1 MENFK
6 KLPVIALRSMTILP
20 DTMIHF
26 DLIRKKSI
34 LAAEQAMSEDQEV
47 FLVTQCHAETED
59 PQAEDLY
66 QIGCIAKVKQ
76 VTKLPDNLVRVLV
89 EGVCRGRLRT
99 LFGEWEWLGG
109 DIEVLEVPAMD
120 ESRKE
125 AMLRSARDRFT
136 EYCKYYPRTGRTLLR
151 HMEEIHDPGK
161 LMDQIIENIPAD
173 YTVKQKI
180 LEQVDLES
188 RFEALAE
195 VLATEVEVA
204 RIRTDLTEKVRER
217 VDKNQKDYILR
228 EQLKYIQEELGEDDA
243 SDAALYE
250 EKLQQLKASK
260 EVKEKIAKEI
270 SRFKRLST
278 NSAESGVER
287 AYIETLLELP
297 WDKTSRETSDLTRAE
312 EILDR
317 DHYGLEQVKE
327 RMLEFLAVRA
337 LTKQGESPIICLVGP
352 PGTGKTLLAKA
363 VAGEADVPF
372 FSISGSD
379 FMEMFVGVGASRVRD
394 LFNTAK
400 RCAPAIVF
408 IDEIDAVGRQRG
420 TGLGGGHD
428 EREQTLNQLLVEMD
442 GFAPN
447 EGIIVMAATNRA
459 DVLDPALLRPGRF
472 DRQITVYPPD
482 RKGRFEILKVHSR
495 NKPLSAEV
503 DLDQMAKRT
512 PGFTG
517 ADLENILNEAAILSA
532 RKNKREITPDEL
544 EEAVSR
550 VTMGPEKRSRVITEA
565 DKRITAYH
573 EAGHAV
579 VQHKLAK
586 KEKIQEISIIPRG
599 EAAGYTVSL
608 PENDEMH
615 VSKGKLLDFIAMLL
629 GGRVAEEVALDDI
642 STGASND
649 LQRASELARRM
660 VTEWG
665 MSDRIGPVCLASREE
680 IFIGREWG
688 HRNNYSEEIAA
699 RVDAEVR
706 HILDEQYERARHTL
720 EENRAGV
727 DAVAKALIEY
737 ERLSGE
743 EFEKVFSGE
752 PVDLDKRADK
762 RAEQVE
768 QAAQSDSNLPDD
780 TEKGRLNPDGS
791 RTSD

>member
-297 WDKTSRETSDLTRAE
+297 WDKTSRETSDLT
-312 EILDR
+312 L
-317 DHYGLEQVKE
+317 
-327 RMLEFLAVRA
+327 
-337 LTKQGESPIICLVGP
+337 
-352 PGTGKTLLAKA
+352 
-363 VAGEADVPF
+363 
-372 FSISGSD
+372 
-379 FMEMFVGVGASRVRD
+379 
-394 LFNTAK
+394 
-400 RCAPAIVF
+400 
-408 IDEIDAVGRQRG
+408 RG
-420 TGLGGGHD
+420 G
-428 EREQTLNQLLVEMD
+428 
-442 GFAPN
+442 
-447 EGIIVMAATNRA
+447 
-459 DVLDPALLRPGRF
+459 
-472 DRQITVYPPD
+472 
-482 RKGRFEILKVHSR
+482 
-495 NKPLSAEV
+495 
-503 DLDQMAKRT
+503 
-512 PGFTG
+512 
-517 ADLENILNEAAILSA
+517 
-532 RKNKREITPDEL
+532 
-544 EEAVSR
+544 
-550 VTMGPEKRSRVITEA
+550 
-565 DKRITAYH
+565 
-573 EAGHAV
+573 
-579 VQHKLAK
+579 
-586 KEKIQEISIIPRG
+586 
-599 EAAGYTVSL
+599 
-608 PENDEMH
+608 
-615 VSKGKLLDFIAMLL
+615 
-629 GGRVAEEVALDDI
+629 
-642 STGASND
+642 
-649 LQRASELARRM
+649 
-660 VTEWG
+660 
-665 MSDRIGPVCLASREE
+665 
-680 IFIGREWG
+680 
-688 HRNNYSEEIAA
+688 
-699 RVDAEVR
+699 
-706 HILDEQYERARHTL
+706 
-720 EENRAGV
+720 
-727 DAVAKALIEY
+727 
-737 ERLSGE
+737 
-743 EFEKVFSGE
+743 
-752 PVDLDKRADK
+752 
-762 RAEQVE
+762 
-768 QAAQSDSNLPDD
+768 DS
-780 TEKGRLNPDGS
+780 
-791 RTSD
+791 

>member
-47 FLVTQCHAETED
+47 FLVTQCHAETEE

-352 PGTGKTLLAKA
+352 PGTGKTSIARSVAEALNKKYVRIALA
-363 VAGEADVPF
+363 VCGMRRR
-372 FSISGSD
+372 SGD
-379 FMEMFVGVGASRVRD
+379 TEEPM
-394 LFNTAK
+394 
-400 RCAPAIVF
+400 
-408 IDEIDAVGRQRG
+408 
-420 TGLGGGHD
+420 
-428 EREQTLNQLLVEMD
+428 
-442 GFAPN
+442 
-447 EGIIVMAATNRA
+447 
-459 DVLDPALLRPGRF
+459 
-472 DRQITVYPPD
+472 
-482 RKGRFEILKVHSR
+482 
-495 NKPLSAEV
+495 
-503 DLDQMAKRT
+503 
-512 PGFTG
+512 
-517 ADLENILNEAAILSA
+517 SA
-532 RKNKREITPDEL
+532 R
-544 EEAVSR
+544 
-550 VTMGPEKRSRVITEA
+550 
-565 DKRITAYH
+565 
-573 EAGHAV
+573 
-579 VQHKLAK
+579 
-586 KEKIQEISIIPRG
+586 
-599 EAAGYTVSL
+599 
-608 PENDEMH
+608 
-615 VSKGKLLDFIAMLL
+615 
-629 GGRVAEEVALDDI
+629 
-642 STGASND
+642 
-649 LQRASELARRM
+649 
-660 VTEWG
+660 
-665 MSDRIGPVCLASREE
+665 C
-680 IFIGREWG
+680 
-688 HRNNYSEEIAA
+688 
-699 RVDAEVR
+699 
-706 HILDEQYERARHTL
+706 
-720 EENRAGV
+720 
-727 DAVAKALIEY
+727 
-737 ERLSGE
+737 
-743 EFEKVFSGE
+743 
-752 PVDLDKRADK
+752 
-762 RAEQVE
+762 
-768 QAAQSDSNLPDD
+768 
-780 TEKGRLNPDGS
+780 PDGLS
-791 RTSD
+791 MV

>member
-1 MENFK
+1 MKLK
-6 KLPVIALRSMTILP
+6 KLRTPLIYLLLLAMIIFMVTGVNFDGNKP
-20 DTMIHF
+20 DTP
-26 DLIRKKSI
+26 RY
-34 LAAEQAMSEDQEV
+34 SEFLDMVRNDQ
-47 FLVTQCHAETED
+47 
-59 PQAEDLY
+59 
-66 QIGCIAKVKQ
+66 VKAVQ
-76 VTKLPDNLVRVLV
+76 
-89 EGVCRGRLRT
+89 
-99 LFGEWEWLGG
+99 
-109 DIEVLEVPAMD
+109 
-120 ESRKE
+120 
-125 AMLRSARDRFT
+125 
-136 EYCKYYPRTGRTLLR
+136 
-151 HMEEIHDPGK
+151 
-161 LMDQIIENIPAD
+161 
-173 YTVKQKI
+173 
-180 LEQVDLES
+180 
-188 RFEALAE
+188 
-195 VLATEVEVA
+195 
-204 RIRTDLTEKVRER
+204 LTEKTLYGLR
-217 VDKNQKDYILR
+217 VDSQYNDKDFFEDGKYDFSVVVSPTTLIDDLNKIVASKTPDKTVDEITVDDYGFTFQYNPTPQPSLFLTLLPYLLILGGMLALFFYMQNQGSKSAMSFGKSRARVNVDGKNKVTFDDVAGADEEKEELR
-228 EQLKYIQEELGEDDA
+228 E
-243 SDAALYE
+243 
-250 EKLQQLKASK
+250 
-260 EVKEKIAKEI
+260 V
-270 SRFKRLST
+270 
-278 NSAESGVER
+278 V
-287 AYIETLLELP
+287 
-297 WDKTSRETSDLTRAE
+297 
-312 EILDR
+312 
-317 DHYGLEQVKE
+317 
-327 RMLEFLAVRA
+327 EFLRSPQRFSEMGVRIPKGV
-337 LTKQGESPIICLVGP
+337 LLMGP
-352 PGTGKTLLAKA
+352 PGTGKTLLARA
-363 VAGEADVPF
+363 SAGEADVPF

-665 MSDRIGPVCLASREE
+665 MSDRIGPVCLASREK

>member
-1 MENFK
+1 MKLK
-6 KLPVIALRSMTILP
+6 KLRTPLIYLLLLAMIIFMVTGVNFDGNKP
-20 DTMIHF
+20 DTP
-26 DLIRKKSI
+26 RY
-34 LAAEQAMSEDQEV
+34 SEFLDMVRNDQ
-47 FLVTQCHAETED
+47 
-59 PQAEDLY
+59 
-66 QIGCIAKVKQ
+66 VKAVQ
-76 VTKLPDNLVRVLV
+76 
-89 EGVCRGRLRT
+89 
-99 LFGEWEWLGG
+99 
-109 DIEVLEVPAMD
+109 
-120 ESRKE
+120 
-125 AMLRSARDRFT
+125 
-136 EYCKYYPRTGRTLLR
+136 
-151 HMEEIHDPGK
+151 
-161 LMDQIIENIPAD
+161 
-173 YTVKQKI
+173 
-180 LEQVDLES
+180 
-188 RFEALAE
+188 
-195 VLATEVEVA
+195 
-204 RIRTDLTEKVRER
+204 LTEKTLYGLR
-217 VDKNQKDYILR
+217 VDSQYNDKDFFEDGKYDFSVVVSPTTLIDDLNKIVASKTPDKTVDEITVDDYGFTFQYNPTPQPSLFLTLLPYLLILGGMLALFFYMQNQGSKSAMSFGKSRARVNVDGKNKVTFDDVAGADEEKEELR
-228 EQLKYIQEELGEDDA
+228 E
-243 SDAALYE
+243 
-250 EKLQQLKASK
+250 
-260 EVKEKIAKEI
+260 V
-270 SRFKRLST
+270 
-278 NSAESGVER
+278 V
-287 AYIETLLELP
+287 
-297 WDKTSRETSDLTRAE
+297 
-312 EILDR
+312 
-317 DHYGLEQVKE
+317 
-327 RMLEFLAVRA
+327 EFLR
-337 LTKQGESPIICLVGP
+337 SPQRFSEMGARIPKGVLLMGP
-352 PGTGKTLLAKA
+352 PGTGKTLLARA
-363 VAGEADVPF
+363 SAGEADVPF

-495 NKPLSAEV
+495 NKPLSSDV

-579 VQHKLAK
+579 VQHKLTK

-680 IFIGREWG
+680 VFIGREWG

-699 RVDAEVR
+699 RVDTEVR
-706 HILDEQYERARHTL
+706 HILDEQYERARRTL
-720 EENRAGV
+720 EESRAGV

-752 PVDLDKRADK
+752 PVNFNNREDKRA
-762 RAEQVE
+762 E
-768 QAAQSDSNLPDD
+768 QAAQSDNNIPED

>member
-1 MENFK
+1 MKLK
-6 KLPVIALRSMTILP
+6 KLRTPLIYLLLLAMIIFMVTGVNFDGNKP
-20 DTMIHF
+20 DTP
-26 DLIRKKSI
+26 RY
-34 LAAEQAMSEDQEV
+34 SEFLDMVRNDQ
-47 FLVTQCHAETED
+47 
-59 PQAEDLY
+59 
-66 QIGCIAKVKQ
+66 VKAVQ
-76 VTKLPDNLVRVLV
+76 
-89 EGVCRGRLRT
+89 
-99 LFGEWEWLGG
+99 
-109 DIEVLEVPAMD
+109 
-120 ESRKE
+120 
-125 AMLRSARDRFT
+125 
-136 EYCKYYPRTGRTLLR
+136 
-151 HMEEIHDPGK
+151 
-161 LMDQIIENIPAD
+161 
-173 YTVKQKI
+173 
-180 LEQVDLES
+180 
-188 RFEALAE
+188 
-195 VLATEVEVA
+195 
-204 RIRTDLTEKVRER
+204 LTEKTLYGLR
-217 VDKNQKDYILR
+217 VDSQYNDKDFFEDGKYDFSVVVSPTTLIDDLNKIVASKTPDKTVDEITVDDYGFTFQYNPTPQPSLFLSLLPYLLIAGGMLALFFYMQNQGSKSAMSFGKSRARVNVDGKNKVTFDDVAGADEEKEELR
-228 EQLKYIQEELGEDDA
+228 E
-243 SDAALYE
+243 
-250 EKLQQLKASK
+250 
-260 EVKEKIAKEI
+260 V
-270 SRFKRLST
+270 
-278 NSAESGVER
+278 V
-287 AYIETLLELP
+287 
-297 WDKTSRETSDLTRAE
+297 
-312 EILDR
+312 
-317 DHYGLEQVKE
+317 
-327 RMLEFLAVRA
+327 EFLR
-337 LTKQGESPIICLVGP
+337 SPQRFSEMGARIPKGVLLMGP
-352 PGTGKTLLAKA
+352 PGTGKTLLARA
-363 VAGEADVPF
+363 SAGEADVPF

-768 QAAQSDSNLPDD
+768 QAAQSDSNLPED

>member
-109 DIEVLEVPAMD
+109 DIEALEVPAMD

-151 HMEEIHDPGK
+151 HMEEIRDPGK

-327 RMLEFLAVRA
+327 RLKAVEDLAVASSFITNLELTHIEAQKGKA
-337 LTKQGESPIICLVGP
+337 LAAYASMKNIRLDQVMAIGDSENDYSMLSMNLKYT
-352 PGTGKTLLAKA
+352 
-363 VAGEADVPF
+363 VAMGNA
-372 FSISGSD
+372 
-379 FMEMFVGVGASRVRD
+379 MERIK
-394 LFNTAK
+394 NTAK
-400 RCAPAIVF
+400 CQTRTNAQDGVAYAI
-408 IDEIDAVGRQRG
+408 E
-420 TGLGGGHD
+420 
-428 EREQTLNQLLVEMD
+428 NLV
-442 GFAPN
+442 
-447 EGIIVMAATNRA
+447 
-459 DVLDPALLRPGRF
+459 L
-472 DRQITVYPPD
+472 Y
-482 RKGRFEILKVHSR
+482 K
-495 NKPLSAEV
+495 
-503 DLDQMAKRT
+503 
-512 PGFTG
+512 
-517 ADLENILNEAAILSA
+517 
-532 RKNKREITPDEL
+532 
-544 EEAVSR
+544 
-550 VTMGPEKRSRVITEA
+550 
-565 DKRITAYH
+565 
-573 EAGHAV
+573 EAG
-579 VQHKLAK
+579 
-586 KEKIQEISIIPRG
+586 
-599 EAAGYTVSL
+599 
-608 PENDEMH
+608 
-615 VSKGKLLDFIAMLL
+615 
-629 GGRVAEEVALDDI
+629 
-642 STGASND
+642 
-649 LQRASELARRM
+649 RA
-660 VTEWG
+660 
-665 MSDRIGPVCLASREE
+665 
-680 IFIGREWG
+680 
-688 HRNNYSEEIAA
+688 
-699 RVDAEVR
+699 
-706 HILDEQYERARHTL
+706 
-720 EENRAGV
+720 
-727 DAVAKALIEY
+727 
-737 ERLSGE
+737 
-743 EFEKVFSGE
+743 
-752 PVDLDKRADK
+752 
-762 RAEQVE
+762 
-768 QAAQSDSNLPDD
+768 
-780 TEKGRLNPDGS
+780 
-791 RTSD
+791 